1 MVYMIIA
8 FGAIRKFVPPLI
20 LAIVTIVT
28 MLFDISSMAGGYGIL
43 MAINQTVQVDI
54 IFIIALLTTMAY
66 SINDTIVIFDRIRE
80 NLQGAE

>member
-1 MVYMIIA
+1 MIIA